1 MFLGILYFPS
11 RVPIVKPMHTL
22 ISINMSELFEISG
35 INILYIKPVLFS
47 SAYSFIFDHVDKNQL
62 VVCFSSNVL
71 AKQRKTSYVTGSGL
85 NGREWVPGNASAKH
99 GGGGDFSPP
108 VALTGWTHKT

>member
-35 INILYIKPVLFS
+35 INVLYIKPVLFS
-47 SAYSFIFDHVDKNQL
+47 SAYRFIFDHVDKNQL
-62 VVCFSSNVL
+62 VVCFSNNVL
-71 AKQRKTSYVTGSGL
+71 EKLRDDEFRDGSEL
-85 NGREWVPGNASAKH
+85 KEREWVLGNASAKH
-99 GGGGDFSPP
+99 SGGGDFSPP

>member
-35 INILYIKPVLFS
+35 INILYIKGSSPVVVAKGIMMAVL
-47 SAYSFIFDHVDKNQL
+47 IF
-62 VVCFSSNVL
+62 
-71 AKQRKTSYVTGSGL
+71 
-85 NGREWVPGNASAKH
+85 
-99 GGGGDFSPP
+99 
-108 VALTGWTHKT
+108 

>member
-35 INILYIKPVLFS
+35 INTLYIKPVLFS
-47 SAYSFIFDHVDKNQL
+47 SAYSIIFDHVDKNQL
-62 VVCFSSNVL
+62 VVCFSNNVL
-71 AKQRKTSYVTGSGL
+71 EKQRDGELRDGSEL
-85 NGREWVPGNASAKH
+85 NERE
-99 GGGGDFSPP
+99 
-108 VALTGWTHKT
+108 